1 MKRIKFL
8 IAGLLFA
15 GCSALAQNADQQAAI
30 SKIAETAKTNS
41 TEAMDQAKSLIK
53 SDKKN
58 LDLIISVGRTFLNAK
73 KTDEAS
79 MILDMAKKVK
89 ANSAK
94 TNVFAGDIEVAK
106 NDPGTACQMYE
117 TAIYYEPKDENAYF
131 RYADIYKSIDPEG
144 AVTKLKALKEKRPD
158 LTNVDLKIGE
168 VYYTSNKFEEAI
180 AAYGT
185 IDKSKMDDKG
195 LQNYA
200 FALFMNHQFDKSE
213 EIATMGLQKNP
224 RSAAFNRLAMYN
236 NTDMKKFEEA
246 EKYANNLFN
255 NSDNADFSYL
265 DYTYYGYALIGA
277 KKFPEAIEQ
286 FKKALALDETR
297 TDVIKALSDAYDNVL
312 DYANATKYY
321 KDYVSKID
329 KSKLTADNIYQL
341 GKIYYRW
348 GTDENKAIPA
358 AEKVLALQTSDSI
371 FAEVATM
378 SPNIYLGNFY
388 RARAN
393 SALDP
398 DQSKGLAKPY
408 YEASVNTM
416 LASNDLAKY
425 TNPLIEAY
433 RYLAYYYYI
442 KNMKSDSKSYC
453 IKIAELDP
461 ANEFVKKMLPLV
473 K

>member
-1 MKRIKFL
+1 
-8 IAGLLFA
+8 
-15 GCSALAQNADQQAAI
+15 
-30 SKIAETAKTNS
+30 
-41 TEAMDQAKSLIK
+41 
-53 SDKKN
+53 
-58 LDLIISVGRTFLNAK
+58 
-73 KTDEAS
+73 
-79 MILDMAKKVK
+79 
-89 ANSAK
+89 
-94 TNVFAGDIEVAK
+94 
-106 NDPGTACQMYE
+106 
-117 TAIYYEPKDENAYF
+117 
-131 RYADIYKSIDPEG
+131 
-144 AVTKLKALKEKRPD
+144 
-158 LTNVDLKIGE
+158 
-168 VYYTSNKFEEAI
+168 
-180 AAYGT
+180 
-185 IDKSKMDDKG
+185 
-195 LQNYA
+195 LQ
-200 FALFMNHQFDKSE
+200 FIHQ
-213 EIATMGLQKNP
+213 TP
-224 RSAAFNRLAMYN
+224 
-236 NTDMKKFEEA
+236 
-246 EKYANNLFN
+246 
-255 NSDNADFSYL
+255 YL
-265 DYTYYGYALIGA
+265 YYGC
-277 KKFPEAIEQ
+277 KEQ

-321 KDYVSKID
+321 KDYISKID

-442 KNMKSDSKSYC
+442 KNMKADSKSYC
-453 IKIAELDP
+453 NKILELDP
-461 ANEFVKKMLPLV
+461 ASDFVKKMLPLV